1 MLGYYENRNLT
12 ENERKILNSEPDD
25 YTWHVVVLMKMFGD
39 SRSFQMRDDIELPDN
54 GEGRLLIFEK
64 GDIVYFK
71 TLYREF
77 NKKEVDKIYDVCVF
91 LEDLFKSEITSYL
104 VCQPQEI
111 DFDMELDYEKDYDIV
126 IGQLP
131 KDNKENVIDRLK
143 YKLENNIPFTINDSI
158 AHIIL
163 PFTTWKD
170 EEFDKNYAEYMKL
183 IEAYDGDWNNT

>member
-1 MLGYYENRNLT
+1 
-12 ENERKILNSEPDD
+12 
-25 YTWHVVVLMKMFGD
+25 
-39 SRSFQMRDDIELPDN
+39 MRDDIELPDN

-131 KDNKENVIDRLK
+131 KDNEENVIDRLK